1 MSICRVTALLAL
13 STLPSVLAAQRLP
26 GRPIGK
32 VTTIGN
38 LIHLQ
43 LDSGAIAPER
53 LFDLDHRTLRFT
65 PDRGGYRVENV
76 PVVWDADF
84 GPALTSG
91 QATLKNFSFPFSGRN
106 WDTLNVATGSITF
119 GGMQGGRGGGRGG
132 GLPVGNRTGAG
143 GSARSGFQ
151 MERYAIMQTVGRTFI
166 NMVPGIAAFTRVGLN
181 GQRYMKELAD
191 RTVVTWTLSEG
202 AGGIQAFSW
211 TPTVNRIQAVL
222 HKNGI
227 IELSYNDVN
236 AKDAVV
242 GVFPMVPAGMPVTAA
257 NDAAAVVGKEP
268 VAGVA
273 PTTTGGVEKKL
284 SEVALDERPAS
295 APNLNLKKVTVSS
308 VDGLFLKTTFETR
321 GAVLP
326 DGDPG
331 INGVSYRVAFFKS
344 DTPSRDFSKADVVW
358 TIRGV
363 AGGRGFGGGR
373 GDASPRY
380 IASGS
385 GADAQVTVAGNT
397 ISLKG
402 ILPAELSG
410 AKQLSWGVDVTGG
423 NPSAMVDGVLVKS
436 LRLTDIHSPE
446 VDLSALTKNDG
457 PFPVVYEGFHWPEIP
472 RATDVACSVISALGD
487 KFDFIV
493 SYSDF
498 RVDNPEGGT
507 PSTGPRGGN
516 VSGVGTSTNNLE
528 SYCSKGQLQWMYAQ
542 PVSMAAVQSQERSPD
557 GRMADYN
564 YAMSQ
569 VGHELGHRWAANAS
583 ALVNGETIVLGPTH
597 WAAGVHL
604 PAAFTYSNPQESDA
618 MGGSTWKDN
627 GDGTWTQLD
636 RDYYSP
642 AKGWSWFALYLMGLA
657 KPEEVQPFFVLRNL
671 ERTGQTD
678 AAGHP
683 IYRGTKTAITIQD
696 VIAAMGPRVPDF
708 DHSQKAFNT
717 AMVVVTMPGKQP
729 SKELITAANNIAE
742 HWVVYW
748 SKTTGGRS
756 TMTVSPR

>member
-1 MSICRVTALLAL
+1 
-13 STLPSVLAAQRLP
+13 
-26 GRPIGK
+26 

-38 LIHLQ
+38 LIHLE
-43 LDSGAIAPER
+43 LDSGAISPER

-91 QATLKNFSFPFSGRN
+91 VATLKNFSFPFAGRT
-106 WDTLNVATGSITF
+106 WDTLNVATGSVTF
-119 GGMQGGRGGGRGG
+119 GAMQSGRGGGRGG
-132 GLPVGNRTGAG
+132 GPPVGNRTGAG

-151 MERYAIMQTVGRTFI
+151 MERYAVMQTVGRTFI
-166 NMVPGIAAFTRVGLN
+166 NMIPGIAAFVKVGVN
-181 GQRYMKELAD
+181 GQRYMKELPD
-191 RTVVTWTLSEG
+191 RAVVTWTLSEG

-211 TPTVNRIQAVL
+211 TPTTNRIQAVL
-222 HKNGI
+222 HKDGV

-242 GVFPMVPAGMPVTAA
+242 GVFARPIAGGENAVA
-257 NDAAAVVGKEP
+257 NNATGKEP
-268 VAGVA
+268 VAAVQQSTTAATGGVAKTIATVNDAEDAGVA
-273 PTTTGGVEKKL
+273 PN
-284 SEVALDERPAS
+284 LDVK
-295 APNLNLKKVTVSS
+295 NVSLA
-308 VDGLFLKTTFETR
+308 VIDGLFLRATVETR
-321 GAVLP
+321 GAILP
-326 DGDPG
+326 EGDPG
-331 INGVSYRVAFFKS
+331 IDGVTYRVAFNKGNSASADLAKS
-344 DTPSRDFSKADVVW
+344 TVVW

-363 AGGRGFGGGR
+363 AGGRIGGGR
-373 GDASPRY
+373 GGQTPRY
-380 IASGS
+380 FASGPGAESDVTIS
-385 GADAQVTVAGNT
+385 GNS

-402 ILPAELSG
+402 ILPLELSG
-410 AKQLSWGVDVTGG
+410 VTRVSV
-423 NPSAMVDGVLVKS
+423 SAEAASSTSIADEVASRAVS
-436 LRLTDIHSPE
+436 LNDIHSPE
-446 VDLSALTKNDG
+446 VDLSTLTKKDG
-457 PFPVVYEGFHWPEIP
+457 PFTVVYEGFHWPEIP
-472 RATDVACSVISALGD
+472 RATDVACSVITALGD

-516 VSGVGTSTNNLE
+516 VSGIGTNTGALDA
-528 SYCSKGQLQWMYAQ
+528 YCSKGQLQWMYAQ
-542 PVSMAAVQSQERSPD
+542 PVSMDAVQSRERSPD

-657 KPEEVQPFFVLRNL
+657 KPEEVQPFFILRNL
-671 ERTGQTD
+671 QRTGQTD
-678 AAGHP
+678 ADGHP
-683 IYRGTKTAITIQD
+683 IYKGDKTVITIQD
-696 VIAAMGPRVPDF
+696 VIAAIGPRVPDF
-708 DHSQKAFNT
+708 DHSQKKFNT
-717 AMVVVTMPGKQP
+717 AMVVMTMHGKQP
-729 SKELITAANNIAE
+729 SKDLITAANNIAD
-742 HWVVYW
+742 HWIVYW
-748 SKTTGGRS
+748 SKTTGGRAS
-756 TMTVSPR
+756 MTVAP